1 MPSRRVVLIA
11 LLGLLLVPATAS
23 AAPDWTSAVT
33 FPLPGIAFN
42 GQAEVLF
49 QNGGIANEAFLQVES
64 ISPLQTTLHVGV
76 VPPGGAYTDQ
86 LTIPSSPGAIP
97 ASAQIAVA
105 ANGAAVL
112 TWTELTGPTVGS
124 PYRYRAAYRPA
135 GSASWEA
142 PITIA
147 TDSEHNEEIYSYLTP
162 VIGPD
167 GTATVGVQHIAD
179 GEKGTGGQKQP
190 VSRLDIAVHPAGG
203 GWQTPTRISPV
214 SVSAESLAL
223 SLNAQGD
230 LTAAYTSVISEG
242 SKPETSDD
250 RVTAIVRRMPA
261 STKVWGPEEDITG
274 SVITHS
280 VYALHLGENE
290 AGDAVLTYQYG
301 ELTKAF
307 DVWAVTRQG
316 PNGSWTTPAQLV
328 TGSSGPADARVA
340 PDGKAYILY
349 WFQGSSSGESCEGV
363 LRAQTGGAFT
373 PQRCVSPP
381 NQDTFSGSIA
391 FLGNDAYF
399 AWVGNV
405 PGKSEIATVQGSRW
419 VDSASLPEVAR
430 NLDLPG
436 LPYGSPTLVNDGD
449 GSVVALF
456 TNAANQLRA
465 AAYDAGAPIAL
476 ATGIPATA
484 TAGQP
489 ASFTS
494 TFVDLWSGLGA
505 GQPTWNFGDETPTV
519 AGGNAT
525 HTFATPGSYT
535 VTLTAADTFGN
546 ATSSTHT
553 VVVQP
558 VADTQPPKV
567 TISLP
572 ACSKKL
578 SKSKCKRHQAQR
590 IAWQTLTGRVTDP
603 APSSG
608 IASVQVAIYRTSGK
622 TVEGLSGKHF
632 KKTTKSKA
640 RKAFVSAK
648 VSGTHWSLRLPTLKA
663 GSYTILVRAKDRAG
677 HVATIT
683 KSVKLK

>member
-11 LLGLLLVPATAS
+11 VLALLLVPTTAS

-33 FPLPGIAFN
+33 FPVPGLAYG
-42 GQAEVLF
+42 GQAEVLY

-64 ISPLQTTLHVGV
+64 FTPLQTTLHVGV

-86 LTIPSSPGAIP
+86 LTIPSSPEAIP
-97 ASAQIAVA
+97 ASALIAVA
-105 ANGAAVL
+105 PNGAAVV
-112 TWTELTGPTVGS
+112 TWTELTGPTLGS
-124 PYRYRAAYRPA
+124 PLRYRAAYRPA

-142 PITIA
+142 PFTIA
-147 TDSEHNEEIYSYLTP
+147 TDSEYNEEIYSYLTP
-162 VIGPD
+162 VIGTD
-167 GTATVGVQHIAD
+167 GTATVGLQHVAA
-179 GEKGTGGQKQP
+179 GEKGGGSQKQP
-190 VSRLDIAVHPAGG
+190 VSRLDIAIHPAGG

-223 SLNAQGD
+223 SLDAQGD

-242 SKPETSDD
+242 SEPKTTDD
-250 RVTAIVRRMPA
+250 RVTAIVRRMPS

-274 SVITHS
+274 SEITHS

-301 ELTKAF
+301 VIGKAF
-307 DVWAVTRQG
+307 DVWGVTRQG

-328 TGSSGPADARVA
+328 TGSSGPADAAVA
-340 PDGKAYILY
+340 PNGKAYILY
-349 WFQGSSSGESCEGV
+349 WFQGSSSSESCEGV

-381 NQDTFSGSIA
+381 NQDTFSGSIT

-405 PGKSEIATVQGSRW
+405 PGEQKNATVQGSRW
-419 VDSASLPEVAR
+419 VDGASLPEVAR

-436 LPYGSPTLVNDGD
+436 FPYGSPTLVNDGD

-465 AAYDAGAPIAL
+465 AAYDAGAPIAV
-476 ATGIPATA
+476 ATGVPATA
-484 TAGQP
+484 TVGQP
-489 ASFTS
+489 TAFTS
-494 TFVDLWSGLGA
+494 TFVDLWSGLAA
-505 GQPTWNFGDETPTV
+505 GQPTWNFGDGTPTV
-519 AGGNAT
+519 AGGST
-525 HTFATPGSYT
+525 SHTFSKVGSYT
-535 VTLTAADTFGN
+535 VTLTAVDAFGN

-558 VADTQPPKV
+558 VADTEPPKV

-572 ACSKKL
+572 KCSKKL
-578 SKSKCKRHQAQR
+578 SKSQCKRHQALR
-590 IAWQTLTGRVTDP
+590 SAWQTLGGLVTDP

-622 TVEGLSGKHF
+622 RVEGLSGKRF
-632 KKTTKSKA
+632 KKTTKPKA
-640 RKAFVSAK
+640 RKTFVSAK

-663 GSYTILVRAKDRAG
+663 GSYTIIARAKDRAG
-677 HVATIT
+677 HVATTT